1 MTHHA
6 RAGRRIAVAVAAVG
20 LFTMTATACATGPT
34 SKEEVCE
41 QYDSL
46 SDRMGI
52 GRVFGNPVFS
62 AAGDLADV
70 ADRYEGPEDLSANA
84 RRLKSIS
91 DSDSTNGLELSDAT
105 ADIAALCGHPLGT
118 GTTLPS

>member
-1 MTHHA
+1 MIHHA
-6 RAGRRIAVAVAAVG
+6 LAARRIAVAVAAIG

-34 SKEEVCE
+34 SKKEVCD

-70 ADRYEGPEDLSANA
+70 ADRYEGPEDLSADA
-84 RRLKSIS
+84 KQLESIS
-91 DSDSTNGLELSDAT
+91 DSDSTNGLELSNAT
-105 ADIAALCGHPLGT
+105 TNIASLCGHPLGI
-118 GTTLPS
+118 GTTLP